1 MSATAGVGIE
11 IADLPLRRRRGHVAR
26 TVLRSPAGALAVGV
40 LAVLVLASLLAPL
53 IAPYGFDEIRVGR
66 PFEPISAAH
75 LAGTDEVGRDL
86 LSRLLYGG
94 RLSLGIAAAAT
105 ALAMVVG
112 VVWAG
117 FGAMRGGLADD
128 VSMRGA
134 DTLMAI
140 PVMLFAMLLVG
151 AVGRSITG
159 MIAVLGVL
167 HAPFV
172 ARVVRAA
179 VLGELHREYCAAA
192 RGFGASRTRVFLR
205 EVLPNITPVLGV
217 QAAVTAASVILT
229 EASLGFVGLGVRPPQ
244 ASWGTLVHDGYTHL
258 YQSFAYVAI
267 PGLLIFL
274 TIWMLN
280 VLSDQVEVALRARGA
295 SDGDE

>member
-1 MSATAGVGIE
+1 MSATAEMGAEV
-11 IADLPLRRRRGHVAR
+11 ANLPMRRRRGHLVRA
-26 TVLRSPAGALAVGV
+26 VLRSPAGALAAGV
-40 LAVLVLASLLAPL
+40 LALLVLASLLAPL
-53 IAPYGFDEIRVGR
+53 IAPYGFDEIQTGA
-66 PFEPISAAH
+66 PFSPVSLDH

-86 LSRLLYGG
+86 FSRLLYGG
-94 RLSLGIAAAAT
+94 CLSLGIAFAAT
-105 ALAMVVG
+105 LLAMALG
-112 VVWAG
+112 IVWAG
-117 FGAMRGGLADD
+117 IGAMRGGLADD
-128 VSMRGA
+128 VAMRGA

-151 AVGRSITG
+151 AVGRSIAG
-159 MIAVLGVL
+159 MVAVLGVL

-179 VLGELHREYCAAA
+179 VLGELHREYCTAA
-192 RGFGASRTRVFLR
+192 RGFGASRTRVFVR
-205 EVLPNITPVLGV
+205 DVLPNISPVLGV

-274 TIWMLN
+274 TIWALN
-280 VLSDQVEVALRARGA
+280 VLSDQVETALESRGR
-295 SDGDE
+295 SDG